1 MAESKKPKIVITADD
16 LNKTKVEETVRH
28 IQNAK
33 EIVLV
38 REVGSNTSSR
48 DSVITI
54 AVLTVA
60 GLLGGFLTWA
70 TWLVL
75 PQYEDDPTAS
85 NLQVSVSMTVVI
97 ALTLVLADS
106 ALNRSA
112 AKLGKS
118 LLIAVPASL
127 ALSFLMG
134 YFANDLYSNMV
145 QDTIRAVSNSGL
157 SYEDMMDEFLNR
169 NHLNRGLAWSLL
181 GLAAGLTVGLTSLAI
196 KRILITAAGGFFG
209 AFVGGFLFDYFQGED
224 VAQITGLAVTGA
236 AVGLSVSLLEQV
248 TKSSWLEIVK
258 GGMAG
263 KQFILYQSNITIGSS
278 PSANVTL
285 IKDNAIP
292 PIAAVIKKFG
302 NSATIQ
308 SAAPGLPITVD
319 GVSGFEHPLKEGSLV
334 LLGSTEVR
342 FREKAKQVNNNSSI
356 RG

>member
-1 MAESKKPKIVITADD
+1 MAENKKPKIVITLDD
-16 LNKTKVEETVRH
+16 LNKSKVEETVRH

-60 GLLGGFLTWA
+60 GLVGGFF
-70 TWLVL
+70 TWLSWQIL
-75 PQYEDDPTAS
+75 PQQDDVTAS
-85 NLQVSVSMTVVI
+85 NLQTSVSLTVVI

-118 LLIAVPASL
+118 LLIAVPSALAAS
-127 ALSFLMG
+127 FIMG
-134 YFANDLYSNMV
+134 YVANDLYSNMV
-145 QDTIRAVSNSGL
+145 QDTIRAVGASGL
-157 SYEDMMDEFLNR
+157 SYEDMMQEFLNR

-181 GLAAGLTVGLTSLAI
+181 GLAAGLTVGLTSMAL
-196 KRILITAAGGFFG
+196 KRILITAAGGLFG

-224 VAQITGLAVTGA
+224 AAQITGLAVTGA
-236 AVGLSVSLLEQV
+236 SVGLSVSLLEQV

-263 KQFILYQSNITIGSS
+263 KQFILYQNNITIGSS

-285 IKDNAIP
+285 IKDSAIP
-292 PIAAVIKKFG
+292 PIAAIIKKFG

-342 FREKAKQVNNNSSI
+342 FREKAKQINNNSSI